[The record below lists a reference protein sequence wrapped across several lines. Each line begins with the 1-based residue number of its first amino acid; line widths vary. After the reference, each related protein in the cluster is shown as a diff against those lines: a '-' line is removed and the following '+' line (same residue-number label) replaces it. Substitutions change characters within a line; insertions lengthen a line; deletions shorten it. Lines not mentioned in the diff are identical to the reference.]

1 MSYYISKGKPI
12 YKEWQFHSLSEGIDK
27 NEWLPIVEKF
37 ENLKK
42 GKSENRYNLY
52 SVQNPEFYI
61 HMWQNPEFYIHM
73 WQNPEFYIHMW
84 QNPET
89 GNAITFPHFPDRFI
103 GEFVKYI
110 KQIIEILN
118 ADFYFLNNEGNME
131 EFDFSKYDDSIKKN
145 YFLLEEE
152 KITNIEVSE
161 LIGLITIQSTN
172 IDKISKYLNL
182 QEKEITTWED
192 AVQKCY
198 DSEFFMIRE
207 VKEWIVI
214 IGKFEN
220 LIPKLKNELSSFP
233 NTKNQ
238 IFPLLQ
244 FLSNE
249 FGQVGYNFNASKYG
263 CFENYVAQN
272 GRIIYQYIH
281 EDGDEEKIGELTE
294 PTFNDF
300 LSLCYD
306 KSILDGVKIY
316 K

>member
-1 MSYYISKGKPI
+1 MSYYISKAKPI
-12 YKEWQFHSLSEGIDK
+12 YKEWQFHSLSGGIDK
-27 NEWLPIVEKF
+27 IEWLQIVEKF
-37 ENLKK
+37 QNLKK

-61 HMWQNPEFYIHM
+61 HI
-73 WQNPEFYIHMW
+73 W

-131 EFDFSKYDDSIKKN
+131 EFDFSKYNDSLKKE
-145 YFLLEEE
+145 YSPLEEE
-152 KITNIEVSE
+152 KITNVEVSE
-161 LIGLITIQSTN
+161 MIGLITIQSNN
-172 IDKISKYLNL
+172 IDKISEYLNL
-182 QEKEITTWED
+182 QEKETTTWEN
-192 AVQKCY
+192 AVEKCY
-198 DSEFFMIRE
+198 DSAFFMIRK
-207 VKEWIVI
+207 VKEWIVV

-220 LIPKLKNELSSFP
+220 LIPKLKDKLGEYT

-238 IFPLLQ
+238 IFPLLE

-249 FGQVGYNFNASKYG
+249 FGQVGYNFNWSKYG

-272 GRIIYQYIH
+272 GQITYQYVH

-316 K
+316 E